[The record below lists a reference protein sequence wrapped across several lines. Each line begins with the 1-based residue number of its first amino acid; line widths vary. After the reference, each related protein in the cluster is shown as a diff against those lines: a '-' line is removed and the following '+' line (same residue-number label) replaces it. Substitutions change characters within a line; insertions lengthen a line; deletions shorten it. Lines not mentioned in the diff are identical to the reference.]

1 MTKNLQRKRYS
12 FLRRLS
18 AVLLVPLVS
27 GSLIAGPVVA
37 GAQEDSEIDVDVDA
51 TVSDSLDV
59 EDDFSADDSQAVE
72 QDSIDTDADS
82 VEQLEMDQPEAD
94 ELDADELEFGELMQ
108 PMAVRAGQSSDLKCE
123 AGTFYAIHKW
133 GEILE
138 FNVDNGNWEQPTIKN
153 PGFNF
158 RDDQFR
164 IDYNSNGEPYVS
176 WDKQGREVVWNGLGI
191 TSDGQTAY
199 AYRRLDRRNDGLDG
213 GLIIGAA
220 DRNGSTLEK
229 SYRLEKRLSLV
240 TGAVAPDD
248 TYYFGGY
255 FVYGQNGEGKAPI
268 EKGRGDILQAEV
280 YTNELPA
287 GATGLFSDDKVDV
300 LGLHYRDPND
310 NNRKYYIGADRDTF
324 YPHYNDGSYYRYYSP
339 EIRGDA
345 TATQGFR
352 LYSYDGTSVTHVGDV
367 PIWNSTAKAAVN
379 GDIAFDPAGNLYIL
393 YNPLGNSQ
401 YKIVPVVS
409 ENLGSP
415 NGGKID
421 SQFAKTLNLPG
432 GVIAGAKTQTNGIAF
447 LANGELV
454 VEIASENVYDPK
466 ATYVRID
473 PATGKAL
480 GGTKSFYQ
488 GQDSVKFENGGWTDW
503 LYGGQTDLASCANFS
518 TLKLLKDLP
527 QGRAA
532 KGDQFQL
539 EIHGDTG
546 AQQKWDRLTWNVT
559 AGDKD
564 GVQARVAGPIV
575 ARQGKTFRLGE
586 VATADL
592 GHENTKFEYY
602 TLDKDHAPKL
612 ECVDQDGVSLPSRN
626 IKPVPDSE
634 TRGPN
639 DERAWDVTIPEGEA
653 KQISCT
659 ITNEPYRGDL
669 RWTKVAR
676 EIDPETGK
684 SNIISLGA
692 SVWSLLNEN
701 KQVIPKYRGISY
713 DNFADCELT
722 EENCQAADADSDNAT
737 GKFRVTALPYGTYYL
752 REDVA
757 PKGYEKLA
765 EPIKFTFDRNG
776 IHYDSFDELNR
787 YNKDTN
793 TFNLGRILNEKLKGS
808 VKWNKVDPE
817 KDNLLLGG
825 SEWKLYKKN
834 GNEKEQPGVLIEDN
848 TGQEGYE
855 GRDTDTLPGA
865 FEVKDL
871 DFGTWVIEEIKAP
884 EGYRNTQPTYEFEVT
899 EDKPE
904 ATVGVQG
911 RVNNYKGRIEWE
923 KVDAADDKKRLAG
936 SEWKLTYKPSDPN
949 GKATEVT
956 VKDCVEAPCAKGGDL
971 DPAPGKFSVYDL
983 GEGEYSLEEQK
994 APEGYLA
1001 EENLKFTVEVGANG
1015 YSVSKDGGGNSKL
1028 TPYKVE
1034 NNAVRIPVGKIANT
1048 KDEATVTWNKV
1059 DSADTSKLLGGS
1071 EWKIQRKDENG
1082 EWTDAYTVVDNATD
1096 QLKDKQLKDED
1107 SAEGKFKVTIP
1118 TGEYRLIETK
1128 APQGYIITEELKQ
1141 GKEFSLTR
1149 ENLSTNLSLGNCVND
1164 KVESDVTWTKVD
1176 AEDKA
1181 QVLAGSEWT
1190 LTPLNSDN
1198 SLDEDNKIV
1207 IVDNGKNDADDRDGY
1222 LKVEKLGGGKYQLK
1236 ETKAPEGYIAADK
1249 TWAVEVN
1256 AETVGRVIELDPV
1269 ENKPIKGAVSWTK
1282 VQADKT
1288 TLLAG
1293 SEWSLVKVDD
1303 KNQPIK
1309 GTELEVTDCEQ
1320 AACAGPDADEAPG
1333 KFLVKDLKAGKYKL
1347 VESKAPAGYKLD
1359 ATEHYFEIK
1368 DDGTSE
1374 EVVVAGSF
1382 VNELGKGIELPLTGG
1397 RGAYLY
1403 QFLGALLGV
1412 LAAAMGGAHVMR
1424 RRNS

>member
-1 MTKNLQRKRYS
+1 MTKNLQRKRYG

-18 AVLLVPLVS
+18 AALLVPLVS

-37 GAQEDSEIDVDVDA
+37 GAQEDSELDVDVDA
-51 TVSDSLDV
+51 TVSDSLGM

-72 QDSIDTDADS
+72 QDSIDADADS

-94 ELDADELEFGELMQ
+94 ELNSDELEFGELMQ

-138 FNVDNGNWEQPTIKN
+138 YNVNGGNWGIPTVKN

-158 RDDQFR
+158 RNYNFR
-164 IDYNSNGEPYVS
+164 QEPTADAGPISY
-176 WDKQGREVVWNGLGI
+176 DERGRVVFWNGLGI
-191 TSDGQTAY
+191 TSDGQRAY
-199 AYRRLDRRNDGLDG
+199 AYRGLGQDSMGRATSLIVGSSNRDGARAEVEYKL
-213 GLIIGAA
+213 
-220 DRNGSTLEK
+220 K
-229 SYRLEKRLSLV
+229 KPLSLV
-240 TGAVAPDD
+240 AGAVAPDGK
-248 TYYFGGY
+248 YYFGGY
-255 FVYGQNGEGKAPI
+255 FVYGQNGEVAPPT
-268 EKGRGDILQAEV
+268 EPNRGDVIKRERYA
-280 YTNELPA
+280 NELPPNTN
-287 GATGLFSDDKVDV
+287 TGELFSDDKVDQY
-300 LGLHYRDPND
+300 GRYYKGGDG
-310 NNRKYYIGADRDTF
+310 RKYYIGADEEER
-324 YPHYNDGSYYRYYSP
+324 YPFNNDGLFYKYYSP
-339 EIRGDA
+339 EVRADA
-345 TATQGFR
+345 TASQGFR
-352 LYSYDGTSVTHVGDV
+352 LYSYDGTSVEPVGDI
-367 PIWNSTAKAAVN
+367 PIWGSKSRESAN
-379 GDIAFDPAGNLYIL
+379 GDIAFDPSGNMYML
-393 YNPLGNSQ
+393 YNPSGGST

-409 ENLGSP
+409 ES
-415 NGGKID
+415 
-421 SQFAKTLNLPG
+421 LNNPIG
-432 GVIAGAKTQTNGIAF
+432 GVIESQYSTTLSLPQSSTHSWTTQPNGIAF
-447 LANGELV
+447 LENGELV
-454 VEIASENVYDPK
+454 VEIATERQGESK
-466 ATYVRID
+466 ASFIRID
-473 PATGKAL
+473 PATGQAVGDIWTYTNAADWANYET
-480 GGTKSFYQ
+480 GGRATGRFA
-488 GQDSVKFENGGWTDW
+488 
-503 LYGGQTDLASCANFS
+503 GQTDLASCANFS

-527 QGRAA
+527 KGRAA

-539 EIHGDTG
+539 EIHGNTG
-546 AQQKWDRLTWNVT
+546 TQQKWHRLAWNVT
-559 AGDKD
+559 AGNEN
-564 GVQARVAGPIV
+564 GLQTRVAGPIV
-575 ARQGKTFRLGE
+575 ARQGKTFRLSE
-586 VATADL
+586 VASADP
-592 GHENTKFEYY
+592 GYENAKLEYY
-602 TLDKDHAPKL
+602 TRDEDHAPKL
-612 ECVDQDGVSLPSRN
+612 ECVDQDGGSLPSVN
-626 IKPVPDSE
+626 IKPVPVSE

-676 EIDPETGK
+676 ETDPETGN

-692 SVWSLLNEN
+692 SKWSLLDEN
-701 KQVIPKYRGISY
+701 KKVIPEYRGISY
-713 DNFADCELT
+713 ENFADCELT
-722 EENCQAADADSDNAT
+722 EENCEAAGADSDNAT

-765 EPIKFTFDRNG
+765 EPIKFTFDRDG

-787 YNKDTN
+787 FDKDTN
-793 TFNLGRILNEKLKGS
+793 SFNLGRILNEKLQGS
-808 VKWNKVDPE
+808 VKWDKVDPE

-834 GNEKEQPGVLIEDN
+834 GNEKEEPGVLIEDN
-848 TGQEGYE
+848 TGQDGYT
-855 GRDTDTLPGA
+855 GRDTNKLPGA
-865 FEVKDL
+865 FEVKGL
-871 DFGTWVIEEIKAP
+871 DFGTWVIEETKAP
-884 EGYRNTQPTYEFEVT
+884 EGYRNTKPTYEFEVT
-899 EDKPE
+899 EGKPE
-904 ATVGVQG
+904 ATLGVQG

-936 SEWKLTYKPSDPN
+936 SEWKLTYKPSDPE
-949 GKATEVT
+949 GKATEVII
-956 VKDCVEAPCAKGGDL
+956 KDCVEAPCAKDGDL

-983 GEGEYSLEEQK
+983 GEGEYSLEEHK

-1001 EENLKFTVEVGANG
+1001 EENLKFTVVVGPNS
-1015 YSVSKDGGGNSKL
+1015 YSVTKDGSGKSEPV
-1028 TPYKVE
+1028 PYKVE
-1034 NNAVRIPVGKIANT
+1034 KNAVRIPVGKIANT

-1059 DSADTSKLLGGS
+1059 DSTKTSKLLGGS
-1071 EWKIQRKDENG
+1071 EWKIQRKDDKG

-1107 SAEGKFKVTIP
+1107 SDEGKFKVTIP

-1149 ENLSTNLSLGNCVND
+1149 ENLSKDLSLGDCVND
-1164 KVESDVTWTKVD
+1164 KLESDVTWTKVD

-1236 ETKAPEGYIAADK
+1236 ETKAPEGYTAADK
-1249 TWAVEVN
+1249 TWDVEVN
-1256 AETVGRVIELDPV
+1256 AETIGKVIELGPV